1 MARSS
6 KRRKNRV
13 VEHIDFLKYLQ
24 KISPQRQK
32 AIIKAADKPILE
44 ALSEIALNLIK
55 RNITLSSTEIDK
67 LRPFEEQIY
76 QLSLRKHS
84 VSKKKRILQS
94 GGFIGT
100 LLGSVLPVLIS
111 TIIGAAT
118 K

>member
-55 RNITLSSTEIDK
+55 RNITLSSLEVDK
-67 LRPFEEQIY
+67 LRPFEEHI
-76 QLSLRKHS
+76 ST
-84 VSKKKRILQS
+84 VSKK
-94 GGFIGT
+94 T
-100 LLGSVLPVLIS
+100 
-111 TIIGAAT
+111 
-118 K
+118 